1 MTKKLLVGT
10 VAAALMLGAAV
21 PATAHG
27 EGKRF
32 KESKVRHDIME
43 VFGKGFGK
51 ISKIMKGEEGTPA
64 ELPTIAK
71 KMAEASTKTKA
82 SFEKDTRGMEGF
94 TEAKDEIWDNWEDF
108 ADRLDKMEVDAQ
120 AFAAA
125 AETGDMAQIGPAMK
139 QLGSNC
145 KSCHD
150 KYKADLD

>member
-1 MTKKLLVGT
+1 MTKKLVTGAA
-10 VAAALMLGAAV
+10 AAALLLATTIPAV
-21 PATAHG
+21 AHG

-32 KESKVRHDIME
+32 HESKERHDIME

-64 ELPTIAK
+64 ELPTIAR
-71 KMAEASTKTKA
+71 KMAEASSKTKA

-94 TEAKDEIWDNWEDF
+94 TEAKDEIWDNWDDF
-108 ADRLDKMEVDAQ
+108 AGRLDKMEQDAQ

-125 AETGDMAQIGPAMK
+125 AETGDMARFGPAMK

>member
-1 MTKKLLVGT
+1 MTKKLLAGT
-10 VAAALMLGAAV
+10 LATALLLGSAI
-21 PATAHG
+21 PALAHG
-27 EGKRF
+27 EDKRF

-64 ELPTIAK
+64 EFPAIAR
-71 KMAEASTKTKA
+71 KMADAAGKTKA

-108 ADRLDKMEVDAQ
+108 ASRLDKMDTDAQ
-120 AFAAA
+120 AFLAA

-139 QLGSNC
+139 ALGSNC